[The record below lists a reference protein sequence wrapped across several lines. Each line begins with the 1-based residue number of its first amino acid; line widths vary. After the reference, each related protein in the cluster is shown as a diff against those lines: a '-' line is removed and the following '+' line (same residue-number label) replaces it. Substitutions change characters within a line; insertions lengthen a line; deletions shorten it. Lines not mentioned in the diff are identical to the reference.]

1 MVSRKHSP
9 AARFTA
15 WLNTALDAAGV
26 VQGRGRAAAVGKRY
40 GVSAQGAG
48 KWLRGDSLP
57 ESKQMLRIVMDLEPG
72 AAEDELSAYRHIA
85 RSSVAEATA
94 VYVSS
99 QATPPGYLR
108 LPLLA
113 MEGSMGLGIHNDGP
127 PEVVAELD
135 VAEWWANA
143 NFPKPL
149 SRIKVMTGRGDS
161 NAGLINDGDV
171 VFVDTFIDHFAGE
184 GLYVFNWQ
192 GAALIKRLAPDLRS
206 NRLKIVSANPAYA
219 PEFIEV
225 SELDQ
230 LQIAGRVVAWWTLRT
245 H

>member
-1 MVSRKHSP
+1 MVSRKQTP
-9 AARFTA
+9 IARFTS
-15 WLNTALDAAGV
+15 WLNAALDQAGV

-48 KWLRGDSLP
+48 KWLRGDSMP
-57 ESKQMLRIVMDLEPG
+57 ESKQLLRIVMDLEPG
-72 AAEDELSAYRHIA
+72 AAADELEAYRHVARHSIA
-85 RSSVAEATA
+85 DQPA
-94 VYVSS
+94 VYVST

-113 MEGSMGLGIHNDGP
+113 MEGSMGSGGHNDGP
-127 PEVVAELD
+127 VEVVTDLD
-135 VAEWWANA
+135 VADWWANA
-143 NFPKPL
+143 HFPKPL
-149 SRIKVMTGRGDS
+149 TRIKVMTGRGDS

-171 VFVDTFIDHFAGE
+171 VFVDTYIDHFAGE

-192 GAALIKRLAPDLRS
+192 GRALIKRLTPDLRS
-206 NRLKIVSANPAYA
+206 NRLKIVSANPAYQT
-219 PEFIEV
+219 EFIEV
-225 SELDQ
+225 GELDQ